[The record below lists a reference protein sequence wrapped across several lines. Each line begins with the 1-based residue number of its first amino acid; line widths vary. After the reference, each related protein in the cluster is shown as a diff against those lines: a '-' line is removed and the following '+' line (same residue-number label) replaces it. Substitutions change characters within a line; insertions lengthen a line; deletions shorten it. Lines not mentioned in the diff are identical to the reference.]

1 MKIGVIIPAYNAER
15 YVADC
20 LDSILAQTH
29 RDFEVYVMDDG
40 STDGTGDAIRAY
52 AARDPRIRVW
62 RQENRSLVVATMN
75 ALLDRLDPSVEAVSF
90 VDIDDFI
97 HPEMFAR
104 LAAALERTD
113 ADVAE
118 CRIVYLPQ
126 DAHPQSAF
134 QGPVA
139 AGERTVGDMSIYWLR
154 RTSPAGWINKQNKLY
169 RRRVLDGIRFRQTL
183 SYEEDYF
190 FACEVNA
197 AIRRKVILDAEM
209 YAYRDNPNSATSRI
223 SFAKYVQSTAERI
236 RLCCEIFLKRG
247 RVPAEFERG
256 YREDLSKDAYRMV
269 IRKNLKKNGSADS
282 RRALFLSAGERLAAL
297 EREYGFV
304 PVGLNPVQ
312 RLIWSCCRR
321 GRYALA
327 RLLVFLT

>member
-1 MKIGVIIPAYNAER
+1 MKIGVIVPAYNAER

-29 RDFEVYVMDDG
+29 QDFEVYAMDDG
-40 STDGTGDAIRAY
+40 SADGTGDAICAY

-62 RQENRSLVVATMN
+62 RQENRGLVATMN
-75 ALLDRLDPSVEAVSF
+75 TLLDRLDPSVEAVSF

-104 LAAALERTD
+104 LAAALERSD
-113 ADVAE
+113 SDVAE
-118 CRIVYLPQ
+118 CRIVHVPR
-126 DAHPQSAF
+126 DAHPESAF
-134 QGPVA
+134 AAPVA
-139 AGERTVGDMSIYWLR
+139 AGERTVGDMSVYWLR
-154 RTSPAGWINKQNKLY
+154 RTSPDGWINKQNKLY
-169 RRRVLDGIRFRQTL
+169 RRKTLDGIRFQPTL
-183 SYEEDYF
+183 SYEDDYF

-197 AIRRKVILDAEM
+197 AIRRKAILDAEL
-209 YAYRDNPNSATSRI
+209 YAYRDNPSSATSQI
-223 SFAKYVQSTAERI
+223 PFAKYVQATAERI
-236 RLCCEIFLKRG
+236 RLCCEIFLKQG
-247 RVPAEFERG
+247 RVPSAFERG

-269 IRKNLKKNGSADS
+269 IRKNLKKNGSVDS
-282 RRALFLSAGERLAAL
+282 RRVLFRFAGERLAAL
-297 EREYGFV
+297 ERDYCFV